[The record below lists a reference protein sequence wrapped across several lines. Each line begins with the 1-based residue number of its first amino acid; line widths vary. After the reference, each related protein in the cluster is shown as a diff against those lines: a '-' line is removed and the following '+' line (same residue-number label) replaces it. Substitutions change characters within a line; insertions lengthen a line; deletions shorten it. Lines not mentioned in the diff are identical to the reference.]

1 VLATVLA
8 MASTVERITTASG
21 HERFQRH
28 WEAAQPRASL
38 LLVHGIAEHSGRYEH
53 VGEAFAADGIDTLS
67 FDLRGHGESGGRR
80 GHVDSFDDFLDDV
93 ADLLDDR
100 RDLGVPVVL
109 MGHSLGGLIA
119 ATAVVRGRAEPDLLI
134 LSAPALDAKVPGW
147 QRALAAM
154 TGRIAPTF
162 TIKNDF
168 DGSRLSR
175 DDAVGVAYRDDP
187 LRTRVS
193 SARLGSSVFAAMVST
208 SSALDRITMPT
219 YVLHGSDDRLVPVA
233 ATDGFEQLPNATRVV
248 HDGLR
253 HECLNEPEQAEVIAG
268 ILDWLDQQLAAR
280 TG

>member
-21 HERFQRH
+21 QERFQRH

-67 FDLRGHGESGGRR
+67 FDLKGHGESGGRR

-93 ADLLDDR
+93 ADLLDQR
-100 RDLGVPVVL
+100 RQLGVPVVL

-154 TGRIAPTF
+154 TGRFAPTF

-208 SSALDRITMPT
+208 SGALDRITMPT
-219 YVLHGSDDRLVPVA
+219 FVLHGSDDRLVPVA
-233 ATDGFEQLPNATRVV
+233 ATDGFEHLPNATRVV

-268 ILDWLDQQLAAR
+268 ILDWLDQQLATR

>member
-1 VLATVLA
+1 

-21 HERFQRH
+21 HERFQRR
-28 WEAAQPRASL
+28 WAAAEPRAAL
-38 LLVHGIAEHSGRYEH
+38 LLMHGIAEHSGRYEH
-53 VGEAFAADGIDTLS
+53 VGEAFVADGIDTLS
-67 FDLRGHGESGGRR
+67 FDLKGHGESGGRR
-80 GHVDSFDDFLDDV
+80 GHVDSFDDFIDDV
-93 ADLLDDR
+93 ADLLDER
-100 RDLGVPVVL
+100 RELGVPVVL

-134 LSAPALDAKVPGW
+134 LSAPALDAQVPGW
-147 QRALAAM
+147 QRVLAAT
-154 TGRIAPTF
+154 TGRFLPTF

-175 DDAVGVAYRDDP
+175 DDAVGAAYRDDP

-193 SARLGSSVFAAMVST
+193 SARLGSSVFAAMAST
-208 SSALDRITMPT
+208 SSALDRITVPT
-219 YVLHGSDDRLVPVA
+219 YVLHGTADRLVPVD
-233 ATDGFEQLPNATRVV
+233 ATEGFERLPGATRVL

-268 ILDWLDQQLAAR
+268 ILGWLDQQLATP

>member
-1 VLATVLA
+1 MT
-8 MASTVERITTASG
+8 STVERITTASG

-28 WEAAQPRASL
+28 WPAARPRAAL

-53 VGEAFAADGIDTLS
+53 VGDAFAAAGIDTLS

-93 ADLLDDR
+93 ADLLAQR
-100 RDLGVPVVL
+100 RDLRVPVVL

-119 ATAVVRGRAEPDLLI
+119 ATAVVRGRADPDLLV
-134 LSAPALDAKVPGW
+134 LSAPALDAQVPGW

-154 TGRIAPTF
+154 TGRFAPTF
-162 TIKNDF
+162 TIRNDF

-175 DDAVGVAYRDDP
+175 DDAVGTAYRDDP

-193 SARLGSSVFAAMVST
+193 SARLGSSVFAAMAST

-219 YVLHGSDDRLVPVA
+219 YVLHGTDDRLVPVA
-233 ATDGFEQLPNATRVV
+233 ATAGFESLPNATRVV
-248 HDGLR
+248 HEGLR
-253 HECLNEPEQAEVIAG
+253 HECLNEPEQDDVIAG
-268 ILDWLDQQLAAR
+268 ILGWLDEQLAAPV
-280 TG
+280 GP